1 MPRAGAGSS
10 RRGDS
15 RVLGGGQLEGNLPSP
30 DSQAVHV
37 SALGTAEAPGS
48 QPSAPRLLPP
58 GQGGPPWLASPPPII
73 LRNTLPIAS
82 FLHPGGALQVKGKGN
97 LNGVQREGMLSLGKW
112 KVEPGW
118 RNLVLTVPVCSLDSK
133 QETPVKCPVSKAGKK
148 PTKSN
153 TASKP

>member
-1 MPRAGAGSS
+1 MKVICPALTPKPFTFQLWAQRRRRAH
-10 RRGDS
+10 
-15 RVLGGGQLEGNLPSP
+15 SP
-30 DSQAVHV
+30 
-37 SALGTAEAPGS
+37 
-48 QPSAPRLLPP
+48 LLP
-58 GQGGPPWLASPPPII
+58 GRSHLGREGPRGWHPPHP
-73 LRNTLPIAS
+73 LFLETLPIAS

-133 QETPVKCPVSKAGKK
+133 QETPVKCLVSKAGKK